1 MEETL
6 LTKIFFSRKEF
17 TAIHIK
23 YKEEIV
29 ETFTAHKK
37 TVNDDLINE
46 MLAKL
51 NDDLGGVF
59 RLLYSQNEQKRESV
73 VEEAIQKSFNLY
85 KDGMSEKLDLFCLE
99 NSRFEELTDDSKN
112 KASEQLMS
120 ICEEEEELCDFYAK
134 QVRIFYIQNN

>member
-17 TAIHIK
+17 TAIHK
-23 YKEEIV
+23 MYKEEIV
-29 ETFTAHKK
+29 EAFTTHKK

-51 NDDLGGVF
+51 NDDLRGVF
-59 RLLYSQNEQKRESV
+59 ELLYSENEQKRESV
-73 VEEAIQKSFNLY
+73 VEEAIQKSLNLY
-85 KDGMSEKLDLFCLE
+85 KDGMSEKLDLLCLE

-112 KASEQLMS
+112 KASKTIDGLLRGRGG
-120 ICEEEEELCDFYAK
+120 I
-134 QVRIFYIQNN
+134 V